1 MKPEKP
7 QKSVPVASI
16 VSLGGIAPEFDMPVS
31 IPRLGAEPVIV
42 VMKGKGMRK
51 SEWLKLRDEQL
62 NEARGSKDTTA
73 DEEFSFVQF
82 FSGKTKE
89 AAELVC
95 KAIAGWELEDTFSV
109 ASLVDMEDMYPG
121 SLPAI
126 LSAYDSALLQGRLGN

>member
-31 IPRLGAEPVIV
+31 IPRLGAEPATV
-42 VMKGKGMRK
+42 VMRGRGMRK

-62 NEARGSKDTTA
+62 NEARGSKDTAA
-73 DEEFSFVQF
+73 DDEFSFVQF

-95 KAIAGWELEDTFSV
+95 KAIAGWELEEPFNTV
-109 ASLVDMEDMYPG
+109 VLADMEDMYPG
-121 SLPAI
+121 ALSAI
-126 LSAYDSALLQGRLGN
+126 LSAYDAALLHGRLGN